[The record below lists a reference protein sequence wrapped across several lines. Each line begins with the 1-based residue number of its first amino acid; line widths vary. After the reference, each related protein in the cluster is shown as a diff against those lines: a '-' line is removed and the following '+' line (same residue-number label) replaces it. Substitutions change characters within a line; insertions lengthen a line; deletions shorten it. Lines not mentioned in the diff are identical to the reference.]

1 MDELIL
7 PGEEEMRIMNVTFRA
22 LPCHMA
28 EKSSS
33 FIITPQA
40 LKNMLH
46 LFKSLGMPKL
56 RITLSSDGID
66 LYTRLGTGLLGLYA
80 WDMVVLYGAR
90 WFPGFMIEI
99 PLLKVPIPSD
109 ESSTSQIASSSAST
123 SQIGSSSASTSQ
135 MTNPDI
141 GSTSEVSGSDSSACR
156 LSKNQRSAIKL
167 AVMMSIFAASGVLM
181 SEVSKLIDKII

>member
-1 MDELIL
+1 MLF
-7 PGEEEMRIMNVTFRA
+7 TFDFSRD
-22 LPCHMA
+22 
-28 EKSSS
+28 S
-33 FIITPQA
+33 FSH
-40 LKNMLH
+40 L
-46 LFKSLGMPKL
+46 LFK
-56 RITLSSDGID
+56 
-66 LYTRLGTGLLGLYA
+66 RLTFIESKYIIGDILTAFENFYP
-80 WDMVVLYGAR
+80 
-90 WFPGFMIEI
+90 FTQIEI
-99 PLLKVPIPSD
+99 PLLEVPIPSD

-181 SEVSKLIDKII
+181 SE